1 MAYYARETDIVK
13 QLVNANSKV
22 QLACHLK
29 GEREKRM
36 ALVKFIADHMVS
48 AMLSDQV
55 KLDAFA
61 ETVLAAEFF
70 DWDLDGIPDAIK
82 NHINEYAK
90 RRTK

>member
-13 QLVNANSKV
+13 HLVNANSKV

-29 GEREKRM
+29 DEREKRE
-36 ALVKFIADHMVS
+36 ALVEFIADHMVS
-48 AMLSDQV
+48 TMLSDQV

-61 ETVLAAEFF
+61 ETVLAAGLF
-70 DWDLDGIPDAIK
+70 DWELDGIPDAIK
-82 NHINEYAK
+82 NHIIEYAK

>member
-1 MAYYARETDIVK
+1 MAYYARETDVVK

-29 GEREKRM
+29 DERGKRQ

-48 AMLSDQV
+48 TMLPDQV

-61 ETVLAAEFF
+61 ETVLAAGLS
-70 DWDLDGIPDAIK
+70 DWDLDGIPDAIR